1 MKAALRELDGLA
13 GYQAP
18 RYAPGLRTTHAL
30 LEAGRRLLRQVS
42 LDQLTINDLCARADV
57 TTGAFYTR
65 FDSKDVFFNA
75 LQALVQIELRNTTAL
90 RMAQFDARSWEL
102 REMIEVIARHLRLW
116 AYRHE
121 GVLRASIIQRARE
134 GDDPV
139 KRLNIAYVEQ
149 ATPRLARLHP
159 GGATPE
165 VEQRILFAF
174 QMMLGTLV
182 YALVNHGGILPLTD
196 RRTEREMAR
205 AFYRYITDEM
215 ADAD

>member
-13 GYQAP
+13 GYQPP

-30 LEAGRRLLRQVS
+30 LEAGRRLLRHMS
-42 LDQLTINDLCARADV
+42 LDQLTINDLCARAEV

-65 FDSKDVFFNA
+65 FESKEVFFNA
-75 LQALVQIELRNTTAL
+75 LQVLVRVELRDTTAL
-90 RMAQFDARSWEL
+90 RMAQFDARPWEL
-102 REMIEVIARHLRLW
+102 REMIETIARNLRLW

-139 KRLNIAYVEQ
+139 KRLNMAYVEQ
-149 ATPRLARLHP
+149 VVPRLARLHP
-159 GGATPE
+159 AGPSPAVAE
-165 VEQRILFAF
+165 RILFAF

-182 YALVNHGGILPLTD
+182 YALVNHGGTLSLTD

-205 AFYRYITDEM
+205 SFYLYITEEL
-215 ADAD
+215 